1 MKKENLETLLN
12 KMCSTGADFAE
23 VYIENTKTKI
33 FTYLDNKL
41 QKIDNKIDKGMGLRI
56 AKGNEVYYAAVNNND
71 PITIAE
77 DLINNL
83 NSKVLYKD
91 IKLSDMK
98 IYEGSDNEFLDDKL
112 IKDYMNN
119 LNHKIRL
126 MDKRIEQVSLNFTEI
141 LKDITIANHTGL
153 YNKEKRCYARFY
165 ISVTFKD
172 SDLVSTSSYNWGM
185 STIEDILNRNID
197 NNLKD
202 LVKYGIDKLY
212 AKNCVGK
219 KMPVILGPGF
229 GAVIFH
235 EACGHAMEANATARK
250 RSVLSDMIGKK
261 IASSKVTIIDDGT
274 IPNLWGTTKIDDEG
288 YNTKKNYLI
297 KDGILVNYLNDT
309 INNRLLKMNL
319 TGSSRRE
326 SYYYPPVSRMN
337 NTYLEPG
344 NDSISD
350 MVKSIKYGLYAKE
363 MNGGSVN
370 PETGDFNFGV
380 ATAYMIRDGKV
391 CECVKGASLI
401 GNTLD
406 ILNKIEMVSSDLEY
420 GAGMCGAASGMVPVT
435 IGEPTIK
442 VSEILVGGIKND

>member
-1 MKKENLETLLN
+1 MGKEKLEQLLN

-23 VYIENTKTKI
+23 VYLEDTKTKV

-41 QKIDNKIDKGMGLRI
+41 QKIDNKLDKGIGLRI
-56 AKGNEVYYAAVNNND
+56 AKDNEVYYAAINNNNSLD
-71 PITIAE
+71 VVL
-77 DLINNL
+77 DLISNL
-83 NSKVLYKD
+83 DSKVLYKD
-91 IKLSDMK
+91 IKLDDMK
-98 IYEGSDNEFLDDKL
+98 IYKSINNEFLDDNL
-112 IKDYMNN
+112 VKDYMNK

-126 MDKRIEQVSLNFTEI
+126 MDKRIDQVSLSFTEI
-141 LKDITIANHTGL
+141 LKDITVSNHTGL
-153 YNKEKRCYARFY
+153 YNNESRCYARFY

-172 SDLVSTSSYNWGM
+172 NDLVSTSSYNWGR
-185 STIEDILNRNID
+185 STIKDILNRNID
-197 NNLKD
+197 KNLED

-235 EACGHAMEANATARK
+235 EACGHAMEANATARN
-250 RSVLSDMIGKK
+250 RSVLSNMIGKK
-261 IASSKVTIIDDGT
+261 IASNKVTIIDDGT
-274 IPNLWGTTKIDDEG
+274 IPNLWGTTVIDDEG

-337 NTYLEPG
+337 NTYLEPKD
-344 NDSISD
+344 DSIDD
-350 MVKSIKYGLYAKE
+350 MIKSIKYGLYAKE

-406 ILNKIEMVSSDLEY
+406 ILNKIEMVSNDLEF

>member
-23 VYIENTKTKI
+23 IYIENTKTKI

-185 STIEDILNRNID
+185 STIKDIFNRNID

-212 AKNCVGK
+212 AKNCHTG
-219 KMPVILGPGF
+219 LR
-229 GAVIFH
+229 
-235 EACGHAMEANATARK
+235 T
-250 RSVLSDMIGKK
+250 
-261 IASSKVTIIDDGT
+261 
-274 IPNLWGTTKIDDEG
+274 NL
-288 YNTKKNYLI
+288 
-297 KDGILVNYLNDT
+297 
-309 INNRLLKMNL
+309 
-319 TGSSRRE
+319 
-326 SYYYPPVSRMN
+326 
-337 NTYLEPG
+337 
-344 NDSISD
+344 
-350 MVKSIKYGLYAKE
+350 
-363 MNGGSVN
+363 
-370 PETGDFNFGV
+370 
-380 ATAYMIRDGKV
+380 
-391 CECVKGASLI
+391 
-401 GNTLD
+401 
-406 ILNKIEMVSSDLEY
+406 
-420 GAGMCGAASGMVPVT
+420 
-435 IGEPTIK
+435 
-442 VSEILVGGIKND
+442 